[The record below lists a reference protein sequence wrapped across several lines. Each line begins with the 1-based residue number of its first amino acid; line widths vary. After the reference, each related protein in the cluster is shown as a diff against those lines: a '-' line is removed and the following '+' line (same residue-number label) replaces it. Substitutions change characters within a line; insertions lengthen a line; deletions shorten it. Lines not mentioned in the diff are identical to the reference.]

1 MYWLDSIFEVS
12 SLEDV
17 LKLSEIYP
25 DVYATLEL
33 DGGFYQPIIRYKP
46 RQSAEPFLLLYVYLL
61 QHNEIEFPL
70 KIHYRSSGPDAI
82 RAIAPKL
89 LPADRPEEGILRE
102 WADWM
107 DKVIRNE
114 MSRSN
119 DLGYCPD
126 RPKPTTAHNILLAA
140 RISHY
145 ADFAIPLDGTVV
157 VGNYKRNGYLTCIKT
172 SDGDPTRYPS
182 GLVYDVDDG
191 LVDIWE
197 SEISEKDQ
205 AMFTAWK
212 KNNHRGSIKEYF
224 EESLKM
230 HFV

>member
-1 MYWLDSIFEVS
+1 MYWLTAVFNVS
-12 SLEDV
+12 SPGDV
-17 LKLSEIYP
+17 LKLSEIYK
-25 DVYATLEL
+25 DVSADVEL
-33 DGGFYQPIIRYKP
+33 DGGFNRPIIRYKP
-46 RQSAEPFLLLYVYLL
+46 RRSAEPFLLLYVYLL

-70 KIHYRSSGPDAI
+70 KIHYRSSGPDSI

-89 LPADRPEEGILRE
+89 LSADRPKKGILRE

-107 DKVIRNE
+107 DKDIRNE

-126 RPKPTTAHNILLAA
+126 HPEPTTAYNIMLAA
-140 RISHY
+140 RMSRY
-145 ADFAIPLDGTVV
+145 ATFAIPLDGTVV
-157 VGNYKRNGYLTCIKT
+157 VGNYKRNGYLTYIKT
-172 SDGDPTRYPS
+172 SDGDHTEYPT
-182 GLVYDVDDG
+182 GLAYDTDDG
-191 LVDIWE
+191 LVDSWNE
-197 SEISEKDQ
+197 KISEKDQ

-212 KNNHRGSIKEYF
+212 ENDHRGSIKEYF